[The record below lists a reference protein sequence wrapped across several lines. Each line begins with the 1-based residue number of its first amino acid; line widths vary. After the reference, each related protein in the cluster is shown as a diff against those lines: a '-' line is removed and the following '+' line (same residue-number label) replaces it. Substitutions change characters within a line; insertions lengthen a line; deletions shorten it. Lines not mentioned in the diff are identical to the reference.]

1 MSRGIPTVPD
11 PVWDRIPDD
20 ALDDYSKIDSSL
32 SYAELKNDSPWGFV
46 VYRCSYHD
54 NSQWQRMVQL
64 ITSSVEESLTLNRRI
79 DLLSRHRL
87 TIMDDATQF
96 DGATSHMVRDNV
108 QSWVSSQLSAVLED
122 SEQRKSPVNGGESS
136 IDVEMTLGTRYN
148 FCLFVDN
155 IALESLDRM
164 SLPVIKLLCRFS
176 GIRGPDE
183 RNYVVHPDYEDGE
196 TAEEHED
203 VGWMYTCVVDYCDIY
218 TRLVE
223 SSDWY
228 EEYCRPPWLKLCD
241 EDEFPGF
248 WRKKGSK
255 AKA

>member
-1 MSRGIPTVPD
+1 MSRGIPTVAD

-20 ALDDYSKIDSSL
+20 ALDDYSKKDSSL

-46 VYRCSYHD
+46 VYRCSYRD
-54 NSQWQRMVQL
+54 NSQWQRMVRL

-87 TIMDDATQF
+87 TIMDDAT
-96 DGATSHMVRDNV
+96 R
-108 QSWVSSQLSAVLED
+108 
-122 SEQRKSPVNGGESS
+122 EQRKSPVNGGESS

-148 FCLFVDN
+148 FCLFVDD

-164 SLPVIKLLCRFS
+164 SLPTIKLLCRFF

-183 RNYVVHPDYEDGE
+183 RDYVVHPDYEDGE

-228 EEYCRPPWLKLCD
+228 EEYCRPPWLKFCD